1 MAQDT
6 YQDDRA
12 MKPSPKYFAPP
23 EAAETGTIHVLEL
36 PETPAMAVAKLEPNA
51 CSSALRRQR
60 LERLAGLDENR
71 LVAGRGL
78 KAPHDHIDVEQIELN
93 AAADATGAGVE
104 PEPRNGWTTMSP
116 QWVRSRRGPTPAT
129 CTTTRSS

>member
-36 PETPAMAVAKLEPNA
+36 PETPAMAVAKL
-51 CSSALRRQR
+51 R
-60 LERLAGLDENR
+60 
-71 LVAGRGL
+71 VAGGDWFHRVQRESMG
-78 KAPHDHIDVEQIELN
+78 IGSR
-93 AAADATGAGVE
+93 T
-104 PEPRNGWTTMSP
+104 PRVG
-116 QWVRSRRGPTPAT
+116 SRD
-129 CTTTRSS
+129 